1 VGSRGDP
8 DDPATAWRAA
18 EAIGWRQRG
27 PRVVAIKQ
35 IDLELGKAP
44 AANASG

>member
-1 VGSRGDP
+1 VTQMTLPQRGVP
-8 DDPATAWRAA
+8 VKPS
-18 EAIGWRQRG
+18 GWRQRG

-44 AANASG
+44 AENASG